1 MKWAFSSVGMVA
13 AGLVGIMIIL
23 LFQELT
29 VNNEEEY
36 YLLKEITE
44 AAMIDSVDLA
54 YYRDKGRLKIV
65 QEKFVENFVRRFA
78 ESASV
83 LNTKNYSIEFF
94 DIMEMPPKAS
104 VILHTTTRDYTIFGN
119 TFEPQDYGVE
129 NSLDAILEF
138 DDPADNVPSDSDC
151 YKTLNYISNFWINV
165 DTAGNEG
172 SYTHSGMFVIPPDGP
187 ESEANWYLDRV
198 DYVGRLVNRQQKVEY
213 NLNRENM
220 FYNATSSWDVT
231 DPESWEALATS
242 QTLRGS
248 IWYDRASE
256 GHGHNKLWYS
266 VDYHC
271 ESGHKLT
278 TTGGNTIE
286 NGCMLGILYTVT
298 WRKTTPECSFTETS
312 GE

>member
-220 FYNATSSWDVT
+220 FYNAT
-231 DPESWEALATS
+231 
-242 QTLRGS
+242 
-248 IWYDRASE
+248 RASE
-256 GHGHNKLWYS
+256 GHGHNELWYS
-266 VDYHC
+266 GDYHC